1 MDGETQGVAANQSF
15 DGIQVGQLT
24 GNEVFGDRVIYM
36 SMVGNS
42 TVGGIVLADED
53 IFSHDLRTGA
63 WNVFFDGSDVGIAT
77 DVDAFHIQDDGSVLM
92 SFNTTTA
99 VAGVGNVDSR
109 DIVRFIPTS
118 TGEQTAGSFETYF
131 DGSDVGLT
139 TSSEGIDAIG
149 FTPEGTLLIS
159 TSGAYSVNGVS
170 GTDTDLL
177 AFTASQLG
185 ADTAGSWELYV
196 DGSDVEL
203 TSSAED
209 ITGTWVD
216 PDSGVIH
223 FTTLGNVSSGGVSG
237 TRNDIL
243 TCTAQTL
250 GANTA
255 CDMAFFYSG
264 GDNGI
269 TQGLDGIHLAKP
281 IDENASDVTV
291 SISDVAGPITVGD
304 ELTYQLTITNHGPA
318 VATNVVL
325 TNVLPAGTT
334 LVSASLPCDNES
346 GTLTCD
352 LGDLAVGTVIQLDLV
367 VGTTLTGELTN
378 TATVS
383 AESPDPNSSNNSAS
397 QTTSVI
403 VSQADLAVTISDTAD
418 PRNVGESVT
427 YNLTVTNQGP
437 EAAANVVLEN
447 ALPPN
452 VTFTSASLSCAESSG
467 VVTCDLGDL
476 ANGEQSNVVIEVVA
490 IEPGLLS
497 NTATVSS
504 DTTDVTT
511 ANNDTE
517 ETTLINPPFADL
529 SVTFGDADAAVM
541 VGENV
546 TYSIVVSNDGA
557 EAATNVTLT
566 HRLPASTVF
575 VSSTDSCTLGSGVAT
590 CVLGDLASG
599 QTAEIVLV
607 VATTAAGQI
616 SGLATV
622 TSDTAD
628 PNSSNNSATPVDDGV
643 GTVRVHGHRLR
654 QFYEQ
659 RQRRRYPLCR
669 RRYPC
674 PRYEHRTMVAVLRR
688 FQGDSRRQ
696 RSRRLSYPSRR
707 QHPAQL

>member
-1 MDGETQGVAANQSF
+1 MPSTLNLSGLSVASEDLLVLENGVFGPDSSGDWALYFDGSDSGLGGDNVWGSSIDANTGDLYLTTRNGFSLDGVGGNNLSGDGNDILQCQPLSLGAETDCSISIVLDGETQGVAANQSF

-24 GNEVFGDRVIYM
+24 GNEVFGDQVIYM

-118 TGEQTAGSFETYF
+118 TGEQTAGSFEIYF

-170 GTDTDLL
+170 GKDTDLL

-185 ADTAGSWELYV
+185 ADTAGIWELYV

-269 TQGLDGIHLAKP
+269 TQGLDGIHVRLIP
-281 IDENASDVTV
+281 SGSQNAPAALKSASAGDVE
-291 SISDVAGPITVGD
+291 SN
-304 ELTYQLTITNHGPA
+304 QLLRSVRI
-318 VATNVVL
+318 
-325 TNVLPAGTT
+325 VLPPP
-334 LVSASLPCDNES
+334 SARVTSVDVRSPPLES
-346 GTLTCD
+346 DAEASVAERVTLTAGAD
-352 LGDLAVGTVIQLDLV
+352 DMPLK
-367 VGTTLTGELTN
+367 
-378 TATVS
+378 
-383 AESPDPNSSNNSAS
+383 
-397 QTTSVI
+397 SV
-403 VSQADLAVTISDTAD
+403 
-418 PRNVGESVT
+418 
-427 YNLTVTNQGP
+427 
-437 EAAANVVLEN
+437 
-447 ALPPN
+447 
-452 VTFTSASLSCAESSG
+452 
-467 VVTCDLGDL
+467 
-476 ANGEQSNVVIEVVA
+476 
-490 IEPGLLS
+490 
-497 NTATVSS
+497 
-504 DTTDVTT
+504 
-511 ANNDTE
+511 
-517 ETTLINPPFADL
+517 
-529 SVTFGDADAAVM
+529 
-541 VGENV
+541 
-546 TYSIVVSNDGA
+546 
-557 EAATNVTLT
+557 TNVTREDDPT
-566 HRLPASTVF
+566 NLPMSAV
-575 VSSTDSCTLGSGVAT
+575 DQL
-590 CVLGDLASG
+590 L
-599 QTAEIVLV
+599 
-607 VATTAAGQI
+607 
-616 SGLATV
+616 
-622 TSDTAD
+622 SDRNFMDEMET
-628 PNSSNNSATPVDDGV
+628 
-643 GTVRVHGHRLR
+643 R
-654 QFYEQ
+654 
-659 RQRRRYPLCR
+659 
-669 RRYPC
+669 
-674 PRYEHRTMVAVLRR
+674 
-688 FQGDSRRQ
+688 
-696 RSRRLSYPSRR
+696 
-707 QHPAQL
+707 